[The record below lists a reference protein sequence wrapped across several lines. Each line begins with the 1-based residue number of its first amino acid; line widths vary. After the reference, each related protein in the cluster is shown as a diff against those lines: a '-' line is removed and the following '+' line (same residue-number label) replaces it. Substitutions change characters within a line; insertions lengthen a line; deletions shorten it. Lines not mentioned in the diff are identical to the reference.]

1 MRIYNAKNSQID
13 LPCGGVRLTI
23 QAKGL
28 SRDFMPSEEFLN
40 LIAASYERTELALIV
55 GGPFEMNMCA
65 KNAAVTDLVV
75 QSIDE
80 AIQRFNPTPVKV
92 MNPTPVKEEVKVE
105 EPVKE
110 PEPEV
115 EPEVESEPEPEKE
128 VESEPEEEV
137 VVAKVRVKKGRTKK
151 EDQ

>member
-80 AIQRFNPTPVKV
+80 AIQRFNPTPV
-92 MNPTPVKEEVKVE
+92 EVKTE
-105 EPVKE
+105 EPIKE

-115 EPEVESEPEPEKE
+115 EIKVESEPEIEPEKE
-128 VESEPEEEV
+128 AETEAEPEENV